1 MDIRNEE
8 LIEKINQVMAEE
20 FEADPELIRPEAPL
34 METLDLDSLDLVDV
48 VVLVDNNFGV
58 MLSAQDF
65 FFLMTFQDFYDL
77 ISRKMNEKK

>member
-65 FFLMTFQDFYDL
+65 SGLKTFQDFYDL